1 MEESS
6 RENAVKVDEFLCFPV
21 GGCTA
26 HAGKPEST
34 RLRAVQPAVE
44 GRRLTS
50 RFVIKSTGLR
60 RFFAS
65 PLLHYTRAFQEPGKG
80 FSSVANGVS
89 GDLLPIS
96 F

>member
-6 RENAVKVDEFLCFPV
+6 RENAVKVHDFLCFPV
-21 GGCTA
+21 GGCA
-26 HAGKPEST
+26 ARVGKPGST

-50 RFVIKSTGLR
+50 RFVIKNAGSR
-60 RFFAS
+60 RVFAS
-65 PLLHYTRAFQEPGKG
+65 HLLHYTQAFQESGKG
-80 FSSVANGVS
+80 FSSVANGFS